1 MEDDNINEN
10 KKEYI
15 VLPSELHSFVYCP
28 RYYFFER
35 FMSHK
40 RTLAEKLRLFL
51 GRFFHMIHGF
61 FDKFRGYS
69 VENPIVVSIGKVKIV
84 GRPDSYA
91 VKNDYLEVI
100 ERKSGKAPRRGA
112 WLSDVIQASTYAF
125 ALSFSTERSLSTKIK
140 IQYRNRTVTY
150 DFNSDLV
157 NIVLKVIEDLILV
170 KYYGILPAANRGKRC
185 EKCPFKE
192 FCTLLEEDP
201 SLNELRE
208 NLLEPGSWIAHMK
221 VASYT
226 AEGFREERGSR
237 LNELRERP
245 DSEEGRGD
253 LWEYNKEEKTCKGSS
268 SSR

>member
-1 MEDDNINEN
+1 MENNINESE
-10 KKEYI
+10 KEYI

-35 FMSHK
+35 FMPHK
-40 RTLAEKLRLFL
+40 RTLAERLRLFL
-51 GRFFHMIHGF
+51 GRLFHIFHGL
-61 FDKFRGYS
+61 FDKFRGYN

-84 GRPDSYA
+84 GRPDSYMI
-91 VKNDYLEVI
+91 KNDYLEVI

-112 WLSDVIQASTYAF
+112 WLSDVVQASTYAF
-125 ALSFSTERSLSTKIK
+125 ALSFNSERDLSTKIK
-140 IQYRNRTVTY
+140 IQYRNKTVTY

-170 KYYGILPAANRGKRC
+170 KYYGILPAANKGKRC
-185 EKCPFKE
+185 EKCPFRE

-208 NLLEPGSWIAHMK
+208 NLLEPGGWIAHMK

-226 AEGFREERGSR
+226 AEGLTEKRGSS

-245 DSEEGRGD
+245 NSGEGRGN
-253 LWEYNKEEKTCKGSS
+253 LWEHNKEEEARKRSSGSC
-268 SSR
+268 